1 MKKLLMP
8 LSLLALATTSLTASN
23 SILDF
28 KTNNSILDQIP
39 DLEGRM
45 WYKITVTGVYSQNF
59 GIISQYT
66 AHTEVKYLS
75 SAELDSRKE
84 DLKSQYP
91 DNLFNGTGYRY
102 FVTSEWTLRPR

>member
-8 LSLLALATTSLTASN
+8 LAVLAIGTTTLTASN
-23 SILDF
+23 SILDL
-28 KTNNSILDQIP
+28 KANNSMMDQTP
-39 DLEGRM
+39 DFEGRM

-75 SAELDSRKE
+75 SAELDIRKE